1 MLVETVTEWAKDLV
15 IISLVFAFAEM
26 LLPANDLRKFAR
38 VVIGV
43 VMIAVIVGSV
53 LDISGAIDDVV
64 ESQAGFGV
72 NQIGTS
78 DRLNWMA
85 RGELIAYAGLEI
97 VGAEAETRIAAQLES
112 VARLASGAGEAHA
125 EIEFTSRGDIR
136 SIRIA
141 LSNLN
146 MSGFRASSVET
157 GNSGAYSAPDRREL
171 AAIIEERVINAI
183 RDFYGFSRDLAIN
196 VSVTF

>member
-112 VARLASGAGEAHA
+112 VARLASGAGEANA

-196 VSVTF
+196 VSVTL